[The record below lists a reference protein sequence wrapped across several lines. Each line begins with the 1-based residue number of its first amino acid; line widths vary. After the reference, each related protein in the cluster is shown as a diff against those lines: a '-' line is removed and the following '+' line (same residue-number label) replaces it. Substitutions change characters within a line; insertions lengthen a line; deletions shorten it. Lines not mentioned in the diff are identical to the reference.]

1 MKGIGLNGATL
12 PERDLITKI
21 LAAAD
26 AGFQYYEPR
35 VPELL
40 AFDTADGRRDVR
52 RVLVETGLSWLPLN
66 ALEGVF
72 LSLADGAGAAAAAER
87 VFPLAERFGIEAVIA
102 VPAQPADGLKWQ
114 DAVSELEQIRGLAE
128 DHGLRLLYELIG
140 FPHHAFPSLDL
151 AADLAREAGIPLVL
165 DTFHLAVSQARTD
178 VIAGLAADRIGLV
191 HLSDAILAGRPVTAI
206 TDADRVLPGEG
217 DLPLREIVETIGRTG
232 FVGPISVEVF
242 HPKYASEDARR
253 VAERALRAA
262 RRLTRTW
269 GGPRL
274 QAGDRKG

>member
-12 PERDLITKI
+12 PDRDLITKMG
-21 LAAAD
+21 AAAD
-26 AGFQYYEPR
+26 AGFDFYEPR

-40 AFDTADGRRDVR
+40 AFDTPDGLRRVR
-52 RVLVETGLSWLPLN
+52 RILAETGLSWLPLN

-72 LSLADGAGAAAAAER
+72 SLLAGGAAAAAAER

-102 VPAQPADGLKWQ
+102 VPAPPDDELEWR

-128 DHGLRLLYELIG
+128 DHGLQLLYELIG

-151 AADLAREAGIPLVL
+151 AADLTREVGIPLVL

-178 VIAGLAADRIGLV
+178 AIAGLAADRIGLV
-191 HLSDAILAGRPVTAI
+191 HLSDAILGGRPVTAI
-206 TDADRVLPGEG
+206 ADGDRVLPDEGE
-217 DLPLREIVETIGRTG
+217 LPLSEIVEAIGRTG
-232 FVGPISVEVF
+232 FAGPISVEVF
-242 HPKYASEDARR
+242 HPKYANEDARL

-269 GGPRL
+269 DGSRSA
-274 QAGDRKG
+274 AGKRKE

>member
-1 MKGIGLNGATL
+1 VKGIGLNGATL

-21 LAAAD
+21 LATAD

-40 AFDTADGRRDVR
+40 AFDTPGGRRDVR
-52 RVLVETGLSWLPLN
+52 GILAETGLSWLPLN

-72 LSLADGAGAAAAAER
+72 SSLAGGAGAVAEK

-102 VPAQPADGLKWQ
+102 VPAPRDDGLEWR
-114 DAVSELEQIRGLAE
+114 DAVSELERIRRLAA
-128 DHGLRLLYELIG
+128 DHGLGLLYELIG

-165 DTFHLAVSQARTD
+165 DTFHLAVSQASTD
-178 VIAGLAADRIGLV
+178 VIAGLAVDRIGLV

-206 TDADRVLPGEG
+206 TDGDRVLPDEG
-217 DLPLREIVETIGRTG
+217 DLPLSEIVETIGRTG
-232 FVGPISVEVF
+232 FAGPVSVEVF
-242 HPKYASEDARR
+242 HPKYASEDARL

-269 GGPRL
+269 DGS
-274 QAGDRKG
+274 

>member
-1 MKGIGLNGATL
+1 MRGIGLNGATL

-21 LAAAD
+21 LATAD

-40 AFDTADGRRDVR
+40 AFDTPDGRRDAR
-52 RVLVETGLSWLPLN
+52 RVLAETGLSWLPLN

-72 LSLADGAGAAAAAER
+72 SSLDGGADAAAER

-102 VPAQPADGLKWQ
+102 VPAPPDDGLEWR
-114 DAVSELEQIRGLAE
+114 DAVSELERIRRLAA
-128 DHGLRLLYELIG
+128 DRGLRLLYELIG

-151 AADLAREAGIPLVL
+151 AAGLAREAGIPLVL

-206 TDADRVLPGEG
+206 TDGDRVLPGEG
-217 DLPLREIVETIGRTG
+217 DLPLSEIVETIGRTG
-232 FVGPISVEVF
+232 FAGPISVEVF
-242 HPKYASEDARR
+242 HPKYATEDARR

-262 RRLTRTW
+262 RRLTSTW
-269 GGPRL
+269 GGSRSP
-274 QAGDRKG
+274 AGQRKE

>member
-21 LAAAD
+21 LATAD

-40 AFDTADGRRDVR
+40 AFDTPDGRRDVR
-52 RVLVETGLSWLPLN
+52 RVLAEAGLSWLPLN

-72 LSLADGAGAAAAAER
+72 SSLAGGADAAAER
-87 VFPLAERFGIEAVIA
+87 VLPLAERFGIEAVIA
-102 VPAQPADGLKWQ
+102 VPAPPDDGLEWR
-114 DAVSELEQIRGLAE
+114 DAVSELERIRRSAA

-165 DTFHLAVSQARTD
+165 DTFHLAVSQASTD

-206 TDADRVLPGEG
+206 TDGDRVLPDEG

-232 FVGPISVEVF
+232 FAGPISVEVF

-262 RRLTRTW
+262 RRLTKTW
-269 GGPRL
+269 DGSRS
-274 QAGDRKG
+274 QAGKGKG